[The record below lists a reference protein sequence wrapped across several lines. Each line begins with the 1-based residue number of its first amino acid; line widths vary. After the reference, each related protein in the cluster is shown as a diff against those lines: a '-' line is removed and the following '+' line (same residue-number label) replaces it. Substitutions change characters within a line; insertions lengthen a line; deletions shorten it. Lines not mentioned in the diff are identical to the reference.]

1 MAEIVDLTVTRGD
14 SEVFNVTF
22 KDAAGAACDITGWTV
37 TFTIKREK
45 SDPDSAAVAQKV
57 VTEHTEPESG
67 TAVITLLP
75 ADTTNL
81 EPRGYWYDIQA
92 KTDAGD
98 VYTVL
103 KGKLTLEYDVTR
115 TA

>member
-37 TFTIKREK
+37 TLTVKREK
-45 SDPDSAAVAQKV
+45 TDADAAAVVQKV
-57 VTEHTEPESG
+57 VTAHAAPETG
-67 TAVITLLP
+67 VAVIPLLP
-75 ADTTNL
+75 ADTTAL